1 MPEIRVAVERWP
13 IAGGF
18 TISRGTRT
26 EAVVV
31 VVTITDDDGTRGWG
45 ESVPYARYGET
56 VEGVADTIRA
66 LDLRDLDRAGLR
78 ARLPAGAARNA
89 VDAALWDLEAK
100 RTRRRVWD
108 LAGASPPPEHMVTA
122 ETLSIA
128 APEVMAEKARALADR
143 PLLKVKVGADDPI
156 RRIAAVRA
164 GAPEA
169 DLIVDANEAW
179 SVDQL
184 RALLPDLAALRVR
197 LLEQPVPADQDAGL
211 AGLDSPVP
219 LCADESAHV
228 AADVAR
234 LAALYDAVNIKLDK
248 TGGLTEALEMAD
260 AARARGLGIMVGCM
274 VGTSLAMAP
283 ATVVAAGADVVDLD
297 GPVLLARDRDPC
309 IAYDRGIMRPPPVA
323 LWG

>member
-18 TISRGTRT
+18 TIARGTRT

-66 LDLRDLDRAGLR
+66 LDPRDLDRSGLR

-108 LAGASPPPEHMVTA
+108 LAGASPPPACMVTA

-128 APEVMAEKARALADR
+128 APEAMAEKARALADR

-184 RALLPDLAALRVR
+184 RAALPDLAALRVR

-248 TGGLTEALEMAD
+248 TGGLTEALEMVD

-297 GPVLLARDRDPC
+297 GPVLLARDRDPG
-309 IAYDRGIMRPPPVA
+309 ITYDRGIMGPPPVA

>member
-66 LDLRDLDRAGLR
+66 LDLRDLDRTGLR

-128 APEVMAEKARALADR
+128 APEAMAEKARALADR

-297 GPVLLARDRDPC
+297 GPVLLARDRDPG
-309 IAYDRGIMRPPPVA
+309 IAYDRGMMGSPPVA